1 MSLRRLLIANRG
13 EIAVRI
19 MRACRELGIETV
31 AVYSDADAEAPH
43 VRAADHAVHLGA
55 APARDSYLDSDKVIA
70 AALSAGADA
79 IHPGYGFLSERAHF
93 ARACEAAG
101 LVFVGPPASSLERM
115 GSKIGARRLMIE
127 AGVPVV
133 PGETPADQSDASL
146 EVAIAR
152 VGFPAIIKP
161 SAGGGGI
168 GMKVVRTASEI
179 SDALAAA
186 RREAKASFGDNTL
199 YVERLIERPRHVEIQ
214 IFADAHGNV
223 VHLFE
228 RECSAQRRHQKMVE
242 ESPCPALSPSVRS
255 AMGQAAVAA
264 ARAVGYRNAGTCEFL
279 LEGEGDAARF
289 YFLEMNTRLQVE
301 HPVTEC
307 VVGVDLVHAQ
317 LAVAGGAPL
326 PFTQDNL
333 SQRGHAIECRIYAE
347 DPAQGFIPQAG
358 RLLLYREPQGP
369 GIRVDSGVTTGTTV
383 SVHYDP
389 MLAKLIVW
397 GETRETARRRA
408 LAALREFA
416 VLGIRTNIPFLL
428 QLLEHEQFIAATLD
442 TYAEVCREALAAGL
456 RVRGYLSTCFG
467 CPYEGAV
474 APAQVAAIARRLLD
488 LGVFEVAISDTI
500 GVAHPG
506 QVAQVL
512 DAVTGG
518 VPLNQVA
525 LHFHD
530 TRGTALAN
538 VLAGLDYGVTTF
550 DSSAGG
556 LGGCP
561 FAPGAAGN
569 LATEDLL
576 YMLDGLGVE
585 TGVDLSKAA
594 TASRFIQSHLEHR
607 LPSRYLQSTPS

>member
-19 MRACRELGIETV
+19 MRACRDLGIETV

-228 RECSAQRRHQKMVE
+228 RGCSAQRRPQKMVD

-442 TYAEVCREALAAGL
+442 TGFLDREGAALAASSVTEL
-456 RVRGYLSTCFG
+456 PAAALA
-467 CPYEGAV
+467 AV
-474 APAQVAAIARRLLD
+474 AEHRRSPSLAQAFGA
-488 LGVFEVAISDTI
+488 SY
-500 GVAHPG
+500 
-506 QVAQVL
+506 
-512 DAVTGG
+512 GG
-518 VPLNQVA
+518 VPPKRPSTA
-525 LHFHD
+525 EAD
-530 TRGTALAN
+530 TDPFLT
-538 VLAGLDYGVTTF
+538 
-550 DSSAGG
+550 
-556 LGGCP
+556 LGGWR
-561 FAPGAAGN
+561 G
-569 LATEDLL
+569 
-576 YMLDGLGVE
+576 
-585 TGVDLSKAA
+585 
-594 TASRFIQSHLEHR
+594 
-607 LPSRYLQSTPS
+607 